1 MSVTSSG
8 VSEMFSLDLLV
19 VTAASHTVKEA
30 ARHHLDAHTTGGAN
44 DAPMAGDDW
53 ANATRS

>member
-1 MSVTSSG
+1 
-8 VSEMFSLDLLV
+8 MFRLDLPV